1 MAAKKDVIAA
11 KGAVDKI
18 DIPKLVNFPV
28 YSKSLNIK
36 VDVDESETFAI
47 DLKKFKDVVDKDVV
61 KNTVFNKLNSKV
73 SESKAKITLTS
84 TFIHKTQSDVDE

>member
-36 VDVDESETFAI
+36 VDVDESEKI

-84 TFIHKTQSDVDE
+84 TFIHKTQSDADE